1 MTTTTLDKIPLN
13 SSYKI
18 VSIDCEKPLQ
28 RRLYDLGLIENTPI
42 KAIFKSP
49 FGDPRAYAVRGYT
62 IALRTEDAS
71 LIVVTKI

>member
-18 VSIDCEKPLQ
+18 VSINCEKTLQ

-49 FGDPRAYAVRGYT
+49 FDDPRAYEVRGCT
-62 IALRTEDAS
+62 LALRKEDAS
-71 LIVVTKI
+71 LIIVTKV